1 MLILEHRYYGQS
13 RPLPDLGVKN
23 LAWLS
28 SHQAL
33 ADIARFIIAI
43 NKVRESLFIMLLCS
57 HSYQAVVYSS
67 CNPDLI
73 MSLH

>member
-1 MLILEHRYYGQS
+1 MNLNLLRVNVVFLVSTVSTDLHCTGLMLILEHRYYGQS
-13 RPLPDLGVKN
+13 RPLPDLGVKS

-43 NKVRESLFIMLLCS
+43 NKVRERS
-57 HSYQAVVYSS
+57 
-67 CNPDLI
+67 
-73 MSLH
+73 

>member
-33 ADIARFIIAI
+33 ADIASFITFV
-43 NKVRESLFIMLLCS
+43 N
-57 HSYQAVVYSS
+57 QAYGK
-67 CNPDLI
+67 
-73 MSLH
+73 

>member
-33 ADIARFIIAI
+33 ADIARFIITI
-43 NKVRESLFIMLLCS
+43 NKVRERS
-57 HSYQAVVYSS
+57 
-67 CNPDLI
+67 
-73 MSLH
+73 

>member
-1 MLILEHRYYGQS
+1 MMVGAEHGALLVSLEHRYYGKS

-33 ADIARFIIAI
+33 ADIARFIII
-43 NKVRESLFIMLLCS
+43 HNS
-57 HSYQAVVYSS
+57 
-67 CNPDLI
+67 
-73 MSLH
+73 

>member
-1 MLILEHRYYGQS
+1 MSQVSTDLHCAGLMLILEHRYYGQS

-43 NKVRESLFIMLLCS
+43 NKVRESS
-57 HSYQAVVYSS
+57 
-67 CNPDLI
+67 
-73 MSLH
+73 

>member
-1 MLILEHRYYGQS
+1 MNLNLFRVNVVFLVSQVCAGLMLILEHRYYGQS

-43 NKVRESLFIMLLCS
+43 NKVRERS
-57 HSYQAVVYSS
+57 
-67 CNPDLI
+67 
-73 MSLH
+73 

>member
-1 MLILEHRYYGQS
+1 MDVNVVFLVSLVSADLHCAGLMLILEHRYYGQS

-33 ADIARFIIAI
+33 ADIARFIISI
-43 NKVRESLFIMLLCS
+43 NKVREVIRDRRL
-57 HSYQAVVYSS
+57 
-67 CNPDLI
+67 
-73 MSLH
+73 